1 MSSLTEKT
9 LAIIAKE
16 QIQPIPLWKS
26 QGRNIAYWFGTILLV
41 AFSALAAALSFH
53 ALFEIDW
60 DAYAKAD
67 FSFLQILLS
76 GVPLF
81 SAALLALF
89 LLGSI
94 AFLHQTR
101 RGYRYPVLMLTGV
114 FLVTSSVFGY
124 FIEGSPLDEPAEKF
138 FLFAVPHAEKIQAS
152 LLPSAERQWSQPERG
167 LLGGAVL
174 SSNATDLQL
183 LDSSE
188 NLWTVNYAD
197 ATISEAVGLEPYEDV
212 KIIGDQEGEYSFK
225 ATEIREWKNA
235 DSSRKRE
242 DDAVRQEEDDE
253 EEEVSQQEREEADD
267 ESEKVEQEED
277 EEEEEEKETEENE
290 DQDKDEEDDK
300 NDD

>member
-26 QGRNIAYWFGTILLV
+26 QGRNIAYWFGTIHLV

-94 AFLHQTR
+94 GFLHQTR
-101 RGYRYPVLMLTGV
+101 RGYRYPALMLTGI
-114 FLVTSSVFGY
+114 FLVTSGVFGY
-124 FIEGSPLDEPAEKF
+124 FIEGSPLDEPAERF

-197 ATISEAVGLEPYEDV
+197 ATIGEAVGLEPYEDV

-242 DDAVRQEEDDE
+242 DDAVRQEEE
-253 EEEVSQQEREEADD
+253 EMSQQEREEADD
-267 ESEKVEQEED
+267 ESDKVEQEE
-277 EEEEEEKETEENE
+277 EEEEAEEQKETEEDE
-290 DQDKDEEDDK
+290 DQDKDEEDE